1 MDTSAVSQG
10 LLTGHGCRE
19 PSPFCYTVW
28 GGYAA
33 TVIVNAAIGAAAG
46 ALGAVASPARLVS
59 ATGRL
64 SQGASWGL
72 GHSTVNFIGKA
83 AAVGSKAL
91 IGASSSML
99 QTVTHNAVEN
109 SFYGAHYGLLEGAGM
124 AALSGAFTG
133 GASAAWSSRSV
144 TYAFGTTWTKA
155 AGWTGDVA
163 SIAGRTGW
171 AVAQGTGLD
180 KKAEDKSKDILH
192 EQEQR
197 FRSLEKM
204 VGHSG
209 VVGTLS
215 VALQRNALYVN
226 YGDGSANVMTCLSSC
241 DPEINEPAV
250 VSGAWYRYCVK
261 SFKNFCPASEY
272 YLEAETFDRY
282 CSEEAIAAGG
292 IGENESGDSGSDE
305 KSDSDRDAHSEI
317 DTGADARQV
326 LEQADK

>member
-1 MDTSAVSQG
+1 MPWDTTSG
-10 LLTGHGCRE
+10 LLDFSSRWYDPLLGRFSSPDDILDTKALARTDGLNRLAFENNDPINQNDPTGHWSLSAIFGAILGAVAVVVAIAVTIATGGAATPLAAAAVGAFAGGGIAGIKYSFDHKNERGGK
-19 PSPFCYTVW
+19 FW

-33 TVIVNAAIGAAAG
+33 TVIVNTAIGAAAG
-46 ALGAVASPARLVS
+46 YLGAVASPARLVS

-64 SQGASWGL
+64 SQGPSWGL
-72 GHSTVNFIGKA
+72 SHSTVNFIGKA
-83 AAVGSKAL
+83 AAVGSKSL

-133 GASAAWSSRSV
+133 GAGAAWSSRSV
-144 TYAFGTTWTKA
+144 TYASGTTWTKA
-155 AGWTGDVA
+155 AGWTGNVA
-163 SIAGRTGW
+163 SIAARTGW

-180 KKAEDKSKDILH
+180 KKAEDKNKDILH

-226 YGDGSANVMTCLSSC
+226 YG
-241 DPEINEPAV
+241 
-250 VSGAWYRYCVK
+250 
-261 SFKNFCPASEY
+261 
-272 YLEAETFDRY
+272 
-282 CSEEAIAAGG
+282 
-292 IGENESGDSGSDE
+292 
-305 KSDSDRDAHSEI
+305 
-317 DTGADARQV
+317 
-326 LEQADK
+326 